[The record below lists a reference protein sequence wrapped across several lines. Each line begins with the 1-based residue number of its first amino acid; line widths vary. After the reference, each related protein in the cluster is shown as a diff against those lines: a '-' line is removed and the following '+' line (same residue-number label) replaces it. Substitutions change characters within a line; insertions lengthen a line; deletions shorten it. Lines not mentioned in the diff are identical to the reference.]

1 MEILI
6 TYDINT
12 EDKAGKRRLR
22 RVAQTCEKYGQRVQY
37 SVFECDLD
45 QAQLEVLMHR
55 IEKLIDKESDSV
67 RFYRLREPRDRYLR
81 VIGHELAHDLHEPL
95 VL

>member
-12 EDKAGKRRLR
+12 ESKAGKRRLR

-55 IEKLIDKESDSV
+55 MEKLVNEECDSV
-67 RFYRLREPRDRYLR
+67 RFYRLREPRDRYLQ
-81 VIGHELAHDLHEPL
+81 VIGQELAHDLHEPL

>member
-1 MEILI
+1 MEILV

-12 EDKAGKRRLR
+12 ETKAGKRRLR

-37 SVFECDLD
+37 SVFECHLD
-45 QAQLEVLMHR
+45 QARLEVLMHKL
-55 IEKLIDKESDSV
+55 EKMINGDTDSI
-67 RFYRLREPRDRYLR
+67 RFYRLREPRDRYLWI
-81 VIGHELAHDLHEPL
+81 IGQQLAHDLHEPL